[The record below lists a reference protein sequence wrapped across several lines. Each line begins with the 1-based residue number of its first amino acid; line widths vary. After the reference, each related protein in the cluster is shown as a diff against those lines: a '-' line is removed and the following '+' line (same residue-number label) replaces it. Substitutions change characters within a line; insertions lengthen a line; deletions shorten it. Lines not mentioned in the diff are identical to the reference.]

1 MDDAQPTPVSRRRM
15 LKRIGAGAAVAW
27 SAPILTSMR
36 VPAFAQYGGNC
47 EPAKQFCGPPDPRCG
62 VPGVACPLPNGCAV
76 GACTLQLDNS
86 CLCWDFAVCTSP
98 NPICQSDAD
107 CGPGFK
113 CGPVDPSCMNLCAGN
128 RGCFH
133 QCGVGGSAPRSRP
146 GLHVIRA

>member
-47 EPAKQFCGPPDPRCG
+47 DPAKQFCGPPDPRCG

-86 CLCWDFAVCTSP
+86 CLCWDFAVCTS
-98 NPICQSDAD
+98 AD
-107 CGPGFK
+107 SLRSQQPGALAFSLLNRIARLFK
-113 CGPVDPSCMNLCAGN
+113 PVAAQVSEARHAVFIDTPKLLLIMPAK
-128 RGCFH
+128 FH
-133 QCGVGGSAPRSRP
+133 P
-146 GLHVIRA
+146 